1 MSKEQEDNQAEK
13 LQQLFAEINN
23 QPKESIKKEAESELI
38 EVDVLNLPPR
48 SAVHQ
53 KSKLSLQMNI
63 QRPLWRFL
71 LVVVLLIAVLT
82 GVYFVFGDHLIELFT

>member
-23 QPKESIKKEAESELI
+23 QPKQPIKKEAESELI

-48 SAVHQ
+48 STVHQ

-71 LVVVLLIAVLT
+71 LVVVLLIAVLI
-82 GVYFVFGDHLIELFT
+82 GVYIVFGDDLMELFI